1 MFIGYYVSQD
11 DDKSVE
17 KVSTKT
23 ETKKTTTN
31 NASKINQIGR
41 NNLVKQY
48 TDPGYVESSFPTSSS
63 FWIMIKDP
71 PNPADNYA
79 KIVCKQAKQ
88 DYNTKGFT
96 ITIWKLGTQKKYG
109 MARCY

>member
-1 MFIGYYVSQD
+1 MVFGYFMSQD
-11 DDKSVE
+11 DDKSDQ
-17 KVSTKT
+17 KVSTKI
-23 ETKKTTTN
+23 ETKKTTNSTP
-31 NASKINQIGR
+31 KINQVGR

-71 PNPADNYA
+71 PDPADAYA